1 MKGSGIK
8 NITIGQ
14 DIIEEDFME
23 KEFQLKD
30 RNVVEMITGELLLYV
45 EDVDMYVGLNN
56 DTLITDSYIVFENVY
71 RVFRDY
77 TLSEIIY

>member
-1 MKGSGIK
+1 
-8 NITIGQ
+8 
-14 DIIEEDFME
+14 ME